1 MPFQAMMELA
11 AHGPDTYVGHGPRYP
26 WEGLY
31 GGQVVAQA
39 LQAAALTVEPGFRPH
54 SLHANFLRLGDPD
67 EPVRYE
73 VERLRNGNTFF
84 SRQVVARQSTGAIL
98 NMSASFKA
106 DGAPTMDVQ
115 LAQLP
120 EVPAPEDGKEVS
132 WGPLFE
138 LRLVHGPERAGDQL
152 SACSWFRVLEDLG
165 DEPVAH
171 AAALAY
177 VSDSGPAW
185 LVAALHEEACS
196 PGETWRPVSLDH
208 AVWFHRSFRADRWLL
223 LQASTGSLYNSIGL
237 ARGRVFSAEGRLVA
251 SVAQEVLLRRP
262 RRGPAGPA
270 SSGAGRSE

>member
-1 MPFQAMMELA
+1 MELA

-39 LQAAALTVEPGFRPH
+39 LQAADLTVEPGFLPH
-54 SLHANFLRLGDPD
+54 SLHANFLRMGDAN

-73 VERLRNGNTFF
+73 VERLRNGNSFF

-98 NMSASFKA
+98 NMSASFKGR
-106 DGAPTMDVQ
+106 GAPTMDVQ

-120 EVPAPEDGKEVS
+120 EVAPPEEGKEVS

-185 LVAALHEEACS
+185 LVGALHEEACT
-196 PGETWRPVSLDH
+196 PAEPWRPVSLDH
-208 AVWFHRSFRADRWLL
+208 AVWFHRSFRADNWLL
-223 LQASTGSLYNSIGL
+223 LQASTGSLHNSIGL
-237 ARGRVFSAEGRLVA
+237 ASGRVFSQEGRLVA
-251 SVAQEVLLRRP
+251 SMAQEVLLRRP
-262 RRGPAGPA
+262 RARPGA
-270 SSGAGRSE
+270 SGSA